1 VGDAAP
7 DRSLKDRIRSETVVA
22 MKGGDKVAVGAL
34 RMLSAAI
41 TNREKELRHE
51 LDDEEV
57 RQVAAREIKRRNESI
72 EAFEAGGRQDLVD
85 KERAEREVLAP
96 YAPELLSDE
105 ELDAIVDE
113 AVVSTGATG
122 PQDLG
127 KVMGAVMGR
136 ARGRVDGAVVQAK
149 VRTRLGGGVA

>member
-1 VGDAAP
+1 VGDPAT
-7 DRSLKDRIRSETVVA
+7 DRPLKDRIRSETAAA
-22 MKGGDKVAVGAL
+22 MKAGDRVAVGAL
-34 RMLSAAI
+34 RLLSAAI

-57 RQVAAREIKRRNESI
+57 RQIAAREIKRRNESI
-72 EAFEAGGRQDLVD
+72 EAFEAGGRQDLVE

-105 ELDAIVDE
+105 ELDAIIEE
-113 AVVSTGATG
+113 ALSSTGAGG

-127 KVMGAVMGR
+127 KVMGAVMAR
-136 ARGRVDGAVVQAK
+136 ARGKVDGSAVQAK
-149 VRTRLGGGVA
+149 VRARLGG